1 MTAVATPPGR
11 PDAAPHERHAAPAWS
26 RRLPQPAPAP
36 RRHRRSAAQ
45 ALATPFARLACRL
58 GQGVASHSECWAPYL
73 RRRRYICLA
82 VRSRV
87 TRATGE
93 HAARRGASRA
103 TGEHAAPSG
112 CDDACG
118 RGWSGSTRFAARL
131 PVTQSRSTHVEVCS
145 RCAPSFLL
153 HSFSS
158 PALPDC
164 STSRSGSCSVW
175 IMSVYTKM
183 LRSDLKLLNERKRWR
198 NII

>member
-1 MTAVATPPGR
+1 MNGTLLQPGR
-11 PDAAPHERHAAPAWS
+11 AGCLS
-26 RRLPQPAPAP
+26 RRRRRAAIAAAQHKHW
-36 RRHRRSAAQ
+36 RRHLRGWRAGWVRAWLHIPSA
-45 ALATPFARLACRL
+45 
-58 GQGVASHSECWAPYL
+58 GL
-73 RRRRYICLA
+73 RICDGRRYICLA

-164 STSRSGSCSVW
+164 STSRSGSCSFW
-175 IMSVYTKM
+175 IMSVNTKM
-183 LRSDLKLLNERKRWR
+183 LRSDLKLLNERKK
-198 NII
+198 